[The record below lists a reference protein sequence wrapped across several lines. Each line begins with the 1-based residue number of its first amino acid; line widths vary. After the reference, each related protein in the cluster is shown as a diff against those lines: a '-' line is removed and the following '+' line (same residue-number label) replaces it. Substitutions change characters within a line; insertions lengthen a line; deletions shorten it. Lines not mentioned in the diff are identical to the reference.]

1 MLDKTMVA
9 QPKID
14 DYGVIGDGR
23 SVALISRA
31 GSLDWLCWPRFD
43 SPSLFGAILD
53 PRTGGCWTI
62 GPTEPARIERRY
74 IEGTNVLATRFR
86 TAAGMIVATDFMP
99 VTSEEQKRAML
110 WPEHELVRRVEC
122 EQGEVEVQSHF
133 DPRPDF
139 GRAKVRIRDTGALG
153 LRLETESGLITLRS
167 DVMFAPAKEG
177 GLTARARLKAG
188 DAVSFSLAFAAEGPA
203 VLSPLDELV
212 KRKLSLTTEWW
223 RQWAARSTYDGPY
236 REQVVRSAL
245 ALKLMIYAPS
255 GAMIAAPTTSLP
267 TVIGGGENWDYR
279 YCWLRD
285 AAFTAR
291 SLFGL
296 GFADEAKAFVS
307 WMLHATRLTR
317 PKLQVLYDVFGGDR
331 SKESVLSHL
340 AGYQN
345 SRPVRI
351 GNHAGVQ
358 FQLDPYGEVIE
369 AVSHFVQ
376 SGGELDRETQKM
388 LRQFGEY
395 VCQNWHKPDSG
406 IWEER
411 TAGQHY
417 TYSRLMCWVA
427 LDRLI
432 EMHHYGHIQG
442 IPIEQFSES
451 RKRIRADIEN
461 RGWNPSIESYTQLL
475 DGESLDATALLM
487 AAHRFDEAS
496 SQRMQNT
503 HRRIR
508 ERLSPAPGLLYR
520 KEQSLTMGEGAFG
533 ISCFWDADFL
543 ARGGG
548 SIEEAHGAFARTSAY
563 ANDLG
568 LFAEQIDPKT
578 GDALGN
584 FPQAFTHV
592 GLINAALSLVERET
606 RNGESAVKPQRI
618 AAGGHEQLV
627 TEVQR

>member
-1 MLDKTMVA
+1 MVG
-9 QPKID
+9 QPKIN
-14 DYGVIGDGR
+14 DYAAIGDGR
-23 SVALISRA
+23 SVALISRG
-31 GSLDWLCWPRFD
+31 GSIDWLCWPRFD
-43 SPSLFGAILD
+43 CPSLFGAILD
-53 PRTGGCWTI
+53 PRIGGSWSI
-62 GPTEPARIERRY
+62 APAQPAQIERRY

-86 TAAGMIVATDFMP
+86 TATGTVVLTDFMP
-99 VTSEEQKRAML
+99 ATSEEQKRTML

-122 EQGEVEVQSHF
+122 EQGEIEIQSHF

-139 GRAKVRIRDTGALG
+139 GRAKVRIREMGALG

-167 DVMFAPAKEG
+167 DVSFGSAKEG
-177 GLTARARLKAG
+177 GLTARARLTAG
-188 DAVSFSLAFAAEGPA
+188 EAVAFSLAFAAEGPA
-203 VLSPLDELV
+203 VLAPLGELV
-212 KRKLSLTTEWW
+212 GRKLALTTEWW
-223 RQWAARSTYDGPY
+223 QRWSARATYHGPY

-245 ALKLMIYAPS
+245 ALKLLIYAPS

-267 TVIGGGENWDYR
+267 TCIGGGENWDYR

-296 GFADEAKAFVS
+296 GFVDEAKAFVS

-317 PKLQVLYDVFGGDR
+317 PRLQVLYDVFGGDR
-331 SKESVLSHL
+331 SKESMLSHL
-340 AGYQN
+340 AGYAGSQ
-345 SRPVRI
+345 PVRV
-351 GNHAGVQ
+351 GNHAGIQ

-369 AVSHFVQ
+369 AVTHFVK

-395 VCQNWHKPDSG
+395 VCRNWHKPDNG
-406 IWEER
+406 IWEDR
-411 TAGQHY
+411 APGRHY

-427 LDRLI
+427 LDRLL
-432 EMHHYGHIQG
+432 EMHDHGHVRG
-442 IPIEQFSES
+442 LPIEQFMES
-451 RKRIRADIEN
+451 RRQIRRDIED
-461 RGWNPSIESYTQLL
+461 RGWNPNLECYTQLL
-475 DGESLDATALLM
+475 DGETLDTSVLLM
-487 AAHRFDEAS
+487 AAHLFDVAS
-496 SQRMQNT
+496 SQRMQRT

-520 KEQSLTMGEGAFG
+520 KEQSLKMGEGAFG
-533 ISCFWDADFL
+533 ISCFWDVDFL

-548 SIEEAHGAFARTSAY
+548 SVPDAHDAFTRTAAY

-592 GLINAALSLVERET
+592 GLINAALSLAERET
-606 RNGESAVKPQRI
+606 GRSASPVDPGYSRE
-618 AAGGHEQLV
+618 AAASNL
-627 TEVQR
+627 